1 MQFTSTIVAA
11 IMASVAVAQ
20 IQLEN
25 VASFETYANADC
37 APPANQVQNI
47 NSNTCTF
54 LPQLSARIYYL
65 EKTRANCRLE
75 FYTAGDC
82 SGTPTDTITTVPS
95 GCIDVSTKFSYK
107 AICS

>member
-1 MQFTSTIVAA
+1 MNLIAEV
-11 IMASVAVAQ
+11 
-20 IQLEN
+20 
-25 VASFETYANADC
+25 
-37 APPANQVQNI
+37 
-47 NSNTCTF
+47 
-54 LPQLSARIYYL
+54 
-65 EKTRANCRLE
+65 E